1 MRDYLFFRVMK
12 NEVSKIVGQNIKDI
26 IKSKNLKVRIVASN
40 ANMDVETFRKY
51 QNAVMEMGIEKAV
64 RIAKALEVE
73 VGELFKGV

>member
-1 MRDYLFFRVMK
+1 MVMK

-26 IKSKNLKVRIVASN
+26 IKAKNLKVRIVASN

-51 QNAVMEMGIEKAV
+51 QNGVMEMGIEKAV

>member
-1 MRDYLFFRVMK
+1 MVMK

-26 IKSKNLKVRIVASN
+26 IKAKNLKVRIVASN

-51 QNAVMEMGIEKAV
+51 QNAIMEMGIEKAV